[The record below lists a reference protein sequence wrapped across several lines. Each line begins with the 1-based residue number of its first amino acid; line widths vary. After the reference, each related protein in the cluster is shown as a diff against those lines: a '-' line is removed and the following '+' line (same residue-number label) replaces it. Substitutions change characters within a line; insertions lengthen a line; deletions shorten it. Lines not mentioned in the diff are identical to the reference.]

1 MQTFVNI
8 VVVAYLAFAPGMDVS
23 QLLKSIGLCEFF
35 ETQIHTDHCD
45 HGENH
50 VNHFHS
56 SHCLSNGHN
65 HGQQP
70 DGQDSNDSNTE
81 DTDHHHHH
89 ENIVVE
95 TSVMAAAA
103 SVAAPAP
110 VVVLYA
116 SQQLPKTHNVV
127 ERLRQQSPRAPP
139 WARQSLTVK
148 LIV

>member
-1 MQTFVNI
+1 MNI
-8 VVVAYLAFAPGMDVS
+8 IVVAYLAFAPGMDVS
-23 QLLKSIGLCEFF
+23 QLLKSVGLCEFF
-35 ETQIHTDHCD
+35 ETQIHSDHCD
-45 HGENH
+45 HSENH

-56 SHCLSNGHN
+56 NHCLHN

-81 DTDHHHHH
+81 DTDHHHH
-89 ENIVVE
+89 NIVVE
-95 TSVMAAAA
+95 TSVMAATA
-103 SVAAPAP
+103 SVAVSAPIVAF
-110 VVVLYA
+110 YT
-116 SQQLPKTHNVV
+116 SQQLPKAYNVV